1 MSYKYTGPP
10 YHCTITLSNALHI
23 MRNNHTDM
31 RVRIVSLNV
40 LITLILSSSL
50 IHANNLKQTTSK
62 HIRNYNIMQLDDMP
76 QSEVNS
82 IFQDSQGF
90 MWLATLGGLYR
101 FDGYEY
107 KRFPNQTTGENNSSK
122 LVLSMAEDNQG
133 DLWFGTYGRGI
144 SMFNVKTQQF
154 TNYPLSA
161 FKKKTEP
168 NSDIV
173 SIIVDKKDQIWMS
186 NGYIIFRFQI
196 DKETSKL
203 LNVHRYNIF
212 DSNVEK
218 QKRIK
223 SLYKDK
229 WGTIWIGI
237 NSELHRVVDYND
249 TQLKLV
255 TYGIGCEDITEGQD
269 GIYFGSGQIYFIQH
283 LADNQY
289 EEPVQINTIR
299 CRRIIQR
306 HHKLWVGNRNGL
318 HCLSQNKRKQWVET
332 ISLNKETLPFDINS
346 NVISYLYNN
355 SFDQLWVGSRG
366 SGTYYLEEKEKG
378 FYGYQANSMV
388 KKDDISNELTRCLY
402 TDRKNNLWIGDEEN
416 GVFILPANEPFT
428 GHYINI
434 KVNREDNNRAYAF
447 EETKSPTANT
457 SIMWVGTSYP
467 DKLIAINTETKQI
480 IPQIN
485 GITDDLGFV
494 FALKKTDP
502 HTLWAGL
509 YNQGLWRLKI
519 DDSGHVLSGQQ
530 FNQSN
535 SSISSNTI
543 RSIFQDH
550 AGNLWIGT
558 DLGINRINKD
568 ELWTETPIF
577 YHQIDDSQ
585 TTDLSNDYILDI
597 KEDSLHN
604 LYFGT
609 MGSGLIIYRP
619 ANKSKLKRI
628 TTHDG
633 LIDNTVKTILIDPK
647 SENLWLA
654 TNHGLCKLDPRNL
667 HVLNYS
673 NNSGIQESEF
683 SEICGTNFRGRFLVF
698 GNRNGF
704 VAFDPSKITEN
715 KIPPY
720 LYLTDI
726 YVNNQRLQNNQLP
739 TPTEFLEKIELP
751 YNDHNFAIDFVGI
764 QLDDPNN
771 IDYYYRLEGFD
782 ENWTK
787 TSSNHRR
794 ATYTNLY
801 EGTYIFEVRATN
813 ADGVWSEKT
822 RKLEIV
828 ISPPFYRSTWA
839 YLIYLILLGL
849 ILYLTYRILYAFY
862 LRKQDYLRVQFEKE
876 KSEEIAQ
883 YRFQFFTN
891 MSHEFRTPL
900 TLINIPLETLLNRA
914 KHKQDSL
921 ALKDL
926 NVIKDNADT
935 LMDMIN
941 QLLEFRKVE
950 QGKSSLK
957 IETIDANRYVALF
970 YKKFQP
976 LATKQNIDFKF
987 EPSNQNPNIDID
999 SKLFEHV
1006 LYNLL
1011 SNAFKYTQE
1020 GGRIIL
1026 RLDIKDRRVIIS
1038 IHDNGQGIL
1047 PEAVS
1052 HIFDRFYQVNSTNH
1066 IKQKSTGIGLAL
1078 SKTIVKQHHGTIQV
1092 ESIPEKHTVF
1102 SISLALSTAQPQ
1114 KSPYQLDGQGF
1125 AIDKMA
1131 SDSVLPIHSSEQNKQ
1146 PTSDRIEK
1154 QSSTPK
1160 ELDTQIERL
1169 IEGEKQEHSHD
1180 QTILIVED
1188 NCQLQEQLY
1197 QRLSNRFQIISA
1209 NNGQEGLNACI
1220 KYEPQLIL
1228 TDIVMPI
1235 MDGIEMCVQIKQN
1248 RLISHIPIIIFTA
1261 NNTVKNRID
1270 SFNIGQ
1276 ADAYLE
1282 KPFNM
1287 EALEGQI
1294 NALLKS
1300 REAVK
1305 TNFEKDVIIA
1315 PEMLAHTKTD
1325 LEFITGVLNIIKAHM
1340 GDMDF
1345 TVQMLADEYGL
1356 SRTSLNKKIKALTDQ
1371 TANHFLITVRMK
1383 YAAKLILQGD
1393 MNVNEVSWSVGY
1405 NDVNTFRT
1413 RFKEHFG
1420 VTPTAYTGLH
1430 TE

>member
-1 MSYKYTGPP
+1 MKNKPTGM
-10 YHCTITLSNALHI
+10 T
-23 MRNNHTDM
+23 
-31 RVRIVSLNV
+31 VRMLSLNV
-40 LITLILSSSL
+40 LLAFILSPSL
-50 IHANNLKQTTSK
+50 IHANNLEQTTSQ
-62 HIRNYNIMQLDDMP
+62 HIRNYNIMQLGDMP
-76 QSEVNS
+76 QSEINC

-107 KRFPNQTTGENNSSK
+107 KRFPNQITDENKSSK
-122 LVLSMAEDNQG
+122 LVLSMAEDHQG
-133 DLWFGTYGRGI
+133 NLWFGTYGRGI
-144 SMFNVKTQQF
+144 SMFDIKTQKF

-161 FKKKTEP
+161 FTKKTEA

-173 SIIVDKKDQIWMS
+173 SILVDKKNQIWMS
-186 NGYIIFRFQI
+186 NGYTICRFQI

-203 LNVHRYNIF
+203 LNIHRYNIF
-212 DSNVEK
+212 DPNVEK

-237 NSELHRVVDYND
+237 NSELHRITDYND
-249 TQLKLV
+249 TELKLI
-255 TYGIGCEDITEGQD
+255 TYDIGCEDITEDQN
-269 GIYFGSGQIYFIQH
+269 GIYFGSSQIYFVQH
-283 LADNQY
+283 MANNQY
-289 EEPVQINTIR
+289 ANPTQINSIR

-318 HCLSQNKRKQWVET
+318 HCLSQNKKKEWVET
-332 ISLNKETLPFDINS
+332 ILLNKETLPFDINS
-346 NVISYLYNN
+346 NVISCLYNN
-355 SFDQLWVGSRG
+355 SFNQLWVGSRG
-366 SGTYYLEEKEKG
+366 SGIYYLEEKEKG
-378 FYGYQANSMV
+378 FYGYQANSV
-388 KKDDISNELTRCLY
+388 IKNDDVSNKLTRSLY
-402 TDRKNNLWIGDEEN
+402 TDRKKNLWIGDEEN
-416 GVFILPANEPFT
+416 GVFVLPANEPFT
-428 GHYINI
+428 GHYTNI
-434 KVNREDNNRAYAF
+434 KINRDDNNRAYAF
-447 EETKSPTANT
+447 EETKSPTSKI

-467 DKLIAINTETKQI
+467 NKLVAINTETKQI
-480 IPQIN
+480 VPQIN
-485 GITDDLGFV
+485 GVAENLGFV

-519 DDSGHVLSGQQ
+519 DNSGHILSGQQ

-550 AGNLWIGT
+550 DGNLWIGT
-558 DLGINRINKD
+558 DAGINRINKD
-568 ELWTETPIF
+568 DLWTKSPIF
-577 YHQIDDSQ
+577 HHQIDDNK
-585 TTDLSNDYILDI
+585 TTNLSNYYILDI
-597 KEDSLHN
+597 QEDSLHN
-604 LYFGT
+604 FYFGT

-619 ANKSKLKRI
+619 ASKPKVKRL
-628 TTHDG
+628 TTNDG
-633 LIDNTVKTILIDPK
+633 LIDNTVKTILIDQK
-647 SENLWLA
+647 SGNLWLA
-654 TNHGLCKLDPRNL
+654 TNHGLCKLNPKNL
-667 HVLNYS
+667 HILNYS

-683 SEICGTNFRGRFLVF
+683 SEICGTNFRDSILVF
-698 GNRNGF
+698 GNRSGF
-704 VAFDPSKITEN
+704 VAFDPGKITEN

-739 TPTEFLEKIELP
+739 TPTEFLEKIELA
-751 YNDHNFAIDFVGI
+751 YSDHNFAIDFVGI

-771 IDYYYRLEGFD
+771 IDYYYRLKGFD
-782 ENWTK
+782 EDWTK

-813 ADGVWSEKT
+813 ADGVWSNRIKN
-822 RKLEIV
+822 LEIV
-828 ISPPFYRSTWA
+828 IAPPCYRSTWA
-839 YLIYLILLGL
+839 YILYLVLLGL
-849 ILYLTYRILYAFY
+849 ILYFTYRIIYAFH
-862 LRKQDYLRVQFEKE
+862 LRKQDYLRVQLEKE
-876 KSEEIAQ
+876 KSEEMAQ

-914 KHKQDSL
+914 KSKQDSL

-926 NVIKDNADT
+926 NVIQDNADT
-935 LMDMIN
+935 LMEMIN

-950 QGKSSLK
+950 QGKSPLK
-957 IETIDANRYVALF
+957 IETIDANRYVELF

-976 LATKQNIDFKF
+976 LAVKQNIDFKF
-987 EPSNQNPNIDID
+987 EPSNQNPSIDID

-1020 GGRIIL
+1020 GGQISL
-1026 RLDIKDRRVIIS
+1026 RLYIKDQQVLIS
-1038 IHDNGQGIL
+1038 IHDNGQEIP
-1047 PEAVS
+1047 PEALT

-1066 IKQKSTGIGLAL
+1066 TKQKSTGIGLAL
-1078 SKTIVKQHHGTIQV
+1078 SETIVKQHHGTIQV
-1092 ESIPEKHTVF
+1092 ESIPGKQTVF
-1102 SISLALSTAQPQ
+1102 TISLALSTGQPQ
-1114 KSPYQLDGQGF
+1114 DSSYQFDEQAF
-1125 AIDKMA
+1125 IIDQMA
-1131 SDSVLPIHSSEQNKQ
+1131 SDVILPSSPSEQKKQ
-1146 PTSDRIEK
+1146 ISSNTIEK

-1160 ELDTQIERL
+1160 KLDTQIERI
-1169 IEGEKQEHSHD
+1169 IEGEKQADTHN

-1188 NCQLQEQLY
+1188 NRQLQDQLY

-1209 NNGQEGLNACI
+1209 SNGKEGLEACL

-1300 REAVK
+1300 REVVK

-1345 TVQMLADEYGL
+1345 TIQMLADEYGL

-1393 MNVNEVSWSVGY
+1393 INVNEVSWSVGY

-1420 VTPTAYTGLH
+1420 VTPTAYTSLQK
-1430 TE
+1430 E